1 MAGAVDRKKSPIKL
15 NGGFDTDQ
23 FECQRAIIT
32 EGLSTLTQIRLEL
45 FSDGSSI
52 DLAKIL
58 GQNVELEIETQSGA
72 KRVFN
77 GAIVSIE
84 EFGLKDGLRQVVVEA
99 RPWFWMLTRTL
110 NNRIFQDKSAVE
122 IIEAVFSEHGFSD
135 FKKKLSGSYEKRVYC
150 VQYRES
156 DFDFL
161 CRLMEEEGIY
171 YFFDHDEKPGSAAMM
186 ILTDGNS
193 AHAPMPEYADTNYL
207 PDRQGQ
213 SRYPDDFIWALSSE
227 QVIAPGR
234 IELVDFEFTNPQ
246 PVTVRTKTV
255 LKDKHGHKN
264 YELYD
269 TPGHYGKESKLG
281 EDRARVRME
290 AEEARHDRLRGESN
304 LKTLGVGRTFKLTTR
319 PDWKHPE
326 YSGKEFKVVK
336 ATHYIQN
343 VSGFTRFRKEPD
355 PAKAA
360 LKFPDD
366 ATELYSNTFEV
377 MEKMRQFRA
386 PLDTPWPEIPGL
398 HTAIV
403 VGKKGEEIWTDEH
416 GRIKVQFH
424 WDRVGKSDENS
435 SCWVRVVT
443 PWSGKNWG
451 MVAVPR
457 MGQEVVIQ
465 FEEGDPDRP
474 ICTGMLYNKDTMPP
488 YALPANATQSG
499 VKTNSSKGGG
509 GFNELMFEDK
519 KDAELVRFQAEKDY
533 EQIVKNNATITIGL
547 EKKDAGDLTVTVH
560 NHVTETIKEGNHT
573 FTVEKGDQ
581 TFEISKGK
589 QDITIEGNRTET
601 IKTGNH
607 TSTIKTGN
615 HTTEVKK
622 GNHSTDVSLGN
633 ITVKAGAGKITMT
646 AAQSI
651 ELKVGGSSIKLEP
664 AKISVKSPMIDIK
677 ADGMATLGSPKT
689 TVKGDAMLTLKGG
702 VTMIN

>member
-1 MAGAVDRKKSPIKL
+1 MAGKVDRKESPIKL
-15 NGGFDTDQ
+15 RGGFDADQ

-32 EGLSTLTQIRLEL
+32 EGLSTLTNIRLEL
-45 FSDGSSI
+45 FSDSTSI
-52 DLAKIL
+52 DLSKIL
-58 GQNVELEIETQSGA
+58 GQNVELEIETQAGA
-72 KRVFN
+72 KRLFN

-110 NNRIFQDKSAVE
+110 NNRIFQDMTVVQ
-122 IIEAVFSEHGFSD
+122 IIEKVFGDHGFSD
-135 FKKKLSGSYEKRVYC
+135 FKKRLSGTYKPRVYC

-171 YFFDHDEKPGSAAMM
+171 YFFDHDEKKGGAGML

-193 AHAPMPEYADTNYL
+193 GHSPMSEYADTNYL

-213 SRYPDDFIWALSSE
+213 SRYPDDFIWAFSAE
-227 QVIAPGR
+227 QKIVPGKV
-234 IELVDFEFTNPQ
+234 ELVDFDFVNPK
-246 PVTVRTKTV
+246 PVTVRANTV
-255 LKDKHGHKN
+255 LKDKHNHKK

-269 TPGHYGKESKLG
+269 TPGHYGKETSLG
-281 EDRARVRME
+281 DSRKQVRME
-290 AEEARHDRLRGESN
+290 AEEARHDRMRGESN

-319 PDWKHPE
+319 PEWKHPE
-326 YSGKEFKVVK
+326 YSGKEFKVVS

-360 LKFPDD
+360 LKFPDK

-377 MEKMRQFRA
+377 MEKSRQFRA
-386 PLDTPWPEIPGL
+386 PLVTPWPEIAGL

-403 VGKKGEEIWTDEH
+403 VGKSGEEIHTDKY

-474 ICTGMLYNKDTMPP
+474 ICTGMLYNNDTMPP
-488 YALPANATQSG
+488 YELPANKTQSG

-509 GFNELMFEDK
+509 GFNELMFEDN
-519 KDAELVRFQAEKDY
+519 KDKELVRFQAERDY
-533 EQIVKNNATITIGL
+533 EQIVKNNATITIGQ
-547 EKKDAGDLTVTVH
+547 EKKKDGDLTVTVH

-573 FTVEKGDQ
+573 FTIEKGDQ

-607 TSTIKTGN
+607 STTLNTGN
-615 HTTEVKK
+615 HATEIKK
-622 GNHSTDVSLGN
+622 GNHDTKVSLGN
-633 ITVKAGAGKITMT
+633 ISVKASAGKITME

-651 ELKVGGSSIKLEP
+651 ELKVGGASIKLEP
-664 AKISVKSPMIDIK
+664 AKITVKAPVIDIK
-677 ADGMATLGSPKT
+677 GDGMATLAAPKT
-689 TVKGDAMLTLKGG
+689 DVKGDAMLTLKGG
-702 VTMIN
+702 ITMIN